1 MPGWVCRHA
10 HAGARLPSRSGSL
23 SLSPGC
29 AGGTAVGPSAPT
41 ASREDATGVGRDLG
55 APCEAAPLPDQ
66 ARRAVALDLPPAR
79 FLEAVEPP
87 A

>member
-1 MPGWVCRHA
+1 M
-10 HAGARLPSRSGSL
+10 
-23 SLSPGC
+23 
-29 AGGTAVGPSAPT
+29 GPCAPT

-55 APCEAAPLPDQ
+55 APCEATPLPDQ